1 MTGSVCLILHRE
13 SLMPAAYVFTAG
25 AAQRLIQ
32 TVFGRFLD
40 LKMM

>member
-1 MTGSVCLILHRE
+1 MAGSVCLILHRE

-25 AAQRLIQ
+25 AARLIQ